1 MKKLISAL
9 IAIAMIM
16 SIGLPALATD
26 PTPVTTPAPTDNGHT
41 QVIADAD
48 PDYMIVIPR
57 TVNFGELNRSQPE
70 QDHEFWIRIE
80 NAVMDDGAVITVN
93 LDESTDMNMY
103 DKGGEGQVPLAFRL
117 SSDEMGSVE
126 PGDTYCT
133 FTIEDVENVDD
144 LTAVKDG
151 TVSCTPA
158 DLRAAGSYRG
168 WMTYAITYEY
178 DGTTTDLEIP
188 GDHVT
193 IDFTEIDPPV
203 TPTVAPTVEP

>member
-1 MKKLISAL
+1 MKKLISTL

-26 PTPVTTPAPTDNGHT
+26 PTPVPTDNGHT
-41 QVIADAD
+41 QVIADAN

-70 QDHEFWIRIE
+70 QNHDFWIRIE

-117 SSDEMGSVE
+117 SSEEKGGVE
-126 PGDTYCT
+126 PGQTYCT
-133 FTIEDVENVDD
+133 FTIEDVENDEN

-178 DGTTTDLEIP
+178 DGVTTDLEIP

-203 TPTVAPTVEP
+203 EP

>member
-16 SIGLPALATD
+16 SLGLPALATD
-26 PTPVTTPAPTDNGHT
+26 PTPVPTDNGHT
-41 QVIADAD
+41 QVIADAN

-57 TVNFGELNRSQPE
+57 TVNFGELNRNQPE
-70 QDHEFWIRIE
+70 QNHDFWIRIE

-117 SSDEMGSVE
+117 SSEEMGSVV
-126 PGDTYCT
+126 PGGTYCT
-133 FTIEDVENVDD
+133 FDIEDVENDPD
-144 LTAVKDG
+144 LSAIKDG

-178 DGTTTDLEIP
+178 DGVTTDLEIP

-193 IDFTEIDPPV
+193 IDFSEIDPPV
-203 TPTVAPTVEP
+203 EP

>member
-80 NAVMDDGAVITVN
+80 NAVMDDGAVITVI
-93 LDESTDMNMY
+93 STN
-103 DKGGEGQVPLAFRL
+103 PR
-117 SSDEMGSVE
+117 
-126 PGDTYCT
+126 T
-133 FTIEDVENVDD
+133 
-144 LTAVKDG
+144 
-151 TVSCTPA
+151 
-158 DLRAAGSYRG
+158 
-168 WMTYAITYEY
+168 
-178 DGTTTDLEIP
+178 
-188 GDHVT
+188 
-193 IDFTEIDPPV
+193 
-203 TPTVAPTVEP
+203 

>member
-57 TVNFGELNRSQPE
+57 TVNFGEL
-70 QDHEFWIRIE
+70 
-80 NAVMDDGAVITVN
+80 
-93 LDESTDMNMY
+93 
-103 DKGGEGQVPLAFRL
+103 AFRL

-126 PGDTYCT
+126 PGDTSCT
-133 FTIEDVENVDD
+133 FTIEDVENDDD